1 MRYTLN
7 MSNQVPLNWSK
18 IGTALRE
25 SALEAH
31 DGGLPPLKLAYEF
44 MLDNP
49 WLFIDQDV
57 LDVLNVAY
65 GDALTMAE
73 VNIGNVEWPADMPQE
88 PTAELMAAYYCVEVI
103 R

>member
-1 MRYTLN
+1 

-44 MLDNP
+44 LLDNP
-49 WLFIDQDV
+49 EIFSQFIPAVGCECVYKHND
-57 LDVLNVAY
+57 
-65 GDALTMAE
+65 GDCPFDR
-73 VNIGNVEWPADMPQE
+73 EWPIDMPQE